1 MQDYTIMN
9 HAEPTIMA
17 NQSRTVFLFW
27 PFWATFGRFDID
39 MVIFENID
47 RAILESSDIDEAILK
62 KGDFGKYRQGDV
74 GKY

>member
-1 MQDYTIMN
+1 MGFLQDYTIMN

-17 NQSRTVFLFW
+17 NQSRTAFLFW
-27 PFWATFGRFDID
+27 PIWATFGRSDID

-62 KGDFGKYRQGDV
+62 KGDFGKHWFW
-74 GKY
+74 